1 MEKIN
6 NYTKGVYL
14 REGNMVYVLQPS
26 GRYHVGAELME
37 NRIWFGIH
45 GPCSQDEKEATAKLM
60 QLATTLYEQHF
71 KMLEALKHLTSNGGL
86 LKAVYDAGETSLFFE
101 SYEKALQTI
110 KECEL

>member
-1 MEKIN
+1 MDKIN

-71 KMLEALKHLTSNGGL
+71 KMLEALKEINGMC
-86 LKAVYDAGETSLFFE
+86 ADAANKPDGKLDLDKVAKISM
-101 SYEKALQTI
+101 QTI
-110 KECEL
+110 KECDL